1 MSQRVPGVLCDAF
14 TCLRVWT
21 HHRHTPPSPLPHT
34 NSLAG
39 GDAVLGQIE
48 LFASFS
54 FWLSLAINILILLAY
69 SVVFWLLGNNMDG
82 QGFSRSDLTA
92 RLEVSDLGSAP
103 LSTNSVHTLLHALG
117 TVQAALACVI
127 LVLYT
132 SNFGGLASGTRLV

>member
-1 MSQRVPGVLCDAF
+1 M
-14 TCLRVWT
+14 
-21 HHRHTPPSPLPHT
+21 
-34 NSLAG
+34 
-39 GDAVLGQIE
+39 LGQIE
-48 LFASFS
+48 LFASIS

-69 SVVFWLLGNNMDG
+69 SVVFWLLGNNTDG

-132 SNFGGLASGTRLV
+132 SNFGGLAIGTRLV